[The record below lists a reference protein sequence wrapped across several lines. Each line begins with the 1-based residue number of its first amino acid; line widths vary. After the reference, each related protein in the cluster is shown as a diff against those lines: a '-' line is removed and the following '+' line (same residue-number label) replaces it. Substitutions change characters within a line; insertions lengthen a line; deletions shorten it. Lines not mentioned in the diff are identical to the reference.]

1 MKDDATV
8 YSVVKQ
14 LKTQGLVFI
23 TGVPDVEQSVAAIG
37 ERIGPIRDTFY
48 GRTWDVRTVP
58 NAINAAYT
66 SADLG
71 FHTDLLYFQDPP
83 HLQLLHCIRSSSKG
97 GASVFADAFKAA
109 LDLYETDQ
117 EAFNVLTNTLV
128 TYHYEHPGANLYAAT
143 KPVIDTRPLRIGNR
157 TYQTLAAFLKAWELN
172 RQNVKSKHDC
182 TTIPSL
188 TVGDCLEKINWGPPF
203 LAPFSLDAQTMEQ
216 TQHLA
221 SRTCGEALSNKMVVW
236 HSAAAKFSRLLSRP
250 ECLHERLMKP
260 GECVVFDNTRA
271 LHARRAF
278 DSSDVGTARWLR
290 GAYVDRDPYWSNLE
304 C

>member
-14 LKTQGLVFI
+14 LKTQGLMFI
-23 TGVPDVEQSVAAIG
+23 TGVSDVEQSVAAIG
-37 ERIGPIRDTFY
+37 ERIRPIRDTFY
-48 GRTWDVRTVP
+48 GRTWDVRTVS

-71 FHTDLLYFQDPP
+71 FHTDLLYFP
-83 HLQLLHCIRSSSKG
+83 RSALS
-97 GASVFADAFKAA
+97 AA
-109 LDLYETDQ
+109 LDLYDSAQ

-143 KPVIDTRPLRIGNR
+143 KPVIDTWPLRIGNR
-157 TYQTLAAFLKAWELN
+157 TYQTLAAFLEAWELN
-172 RQNVKSKHDC
+172 RQNVKSKHD

-203 LAPFSLDAQTMEQ
+203 LAPFSLDAQIMDQ
-216 TQHLA
+216 TQHIA

-236 HSAAAKFSRLLSRP
+236 HSAAAKFSGLLNRP
-250 ECLHERLMKP
+250 ECLRERQKFLNKTF
-260 GECVVFDNTRA
+260 EI
-271 LHARRAF
+271 
-278 DSSDVGTARWLR
+278 S
-290 GAYVDRDPYWSNLE
+290 
-304 C
+304 